1 MYRPDAMSRFV
12 VVFLFLIALPGSLVP
27 TNPPHRFQEA
37 ATMPRKK
44 SPAMS
49 AREKAGLRGPVRECT
64 EETTRLAVPGFP
76 EAKFTNATE
85 YDTEG
90 RIVKTVAINPDGSKW
105 ISSNVYDD
113 QGRLAKTI
121 SGKADGSVDET
132 IYHYDEKS
140 RLVDYTGRGATGS
153 ETTRFEYDQQGRKT
167 RVVTSNVPASPA
179 GPYRGTSVAY
189 ALEGLDLYH
198 PVPQGGTVKTVYDES
213 DRPVET
219 QVYTAEGQRMQRL
232 VQSYDAAG
240 RPTET
245 KVVLGDVAAMFPAE
259 MKAQLLNEAGGA
271 EELQQQVAQLF
282 GGQGEMFK
290 TSYVYDAQGRL
301 TERRIHVGYS
311 EETVTS
317 YVYDSDGNKIKET
330 SKTSGDANP
339 PRNDGGVQVATADTA
354 ASARDSEVTYSYKYD
369 GYGNWT
375 EQTTHSKPRPDGASE
390 NSAICLRTIT
400 YY

>member
-1 MYRPDAMSRFV
+1 
-12 VVFLFLIALPGSLVP
+12 
-27 TNPPHRFQEA
+27 
-37 ATMPRKK
+37 MPQKK
-44 SPAMS
+44 SLAMS

-64 EETTRLAVPGFP
+64 EERTRPAFPGFP

-85 YDTEG
+85 YDMEG

-132 IYHYDEKS
+132 IYHYDEKG

-179 GPYRGTSVAY
+179 GPYGGTSMAY

-198 PVPQGGTVKTVYDES
+198 PVPQGGTVKTLYDES

-219 QVYTAEGQRMQRL
+219 QVYTAEAQMMQRL

-245 KVVLGDVAAMFPAE
+245 KVVLGDIAAVFPAE

-271 EELQQQVAQLF
+271 EELQRQVAQLF

-301 TERRIHVGYS
+301 TEKRVHVGYS
-311 EETVTS
+311 QEMVTS
-317 YVYDSDGNKIKET
+317 YVYDNNGNKIKET

-339 PRNDGGVQVATADTA
+339 PRNDGGVQVATADAA
-354 ASARDSEVTYSYKYD
+354 ASTQDSEVTYIYKYD

>member
-12 VVFLFLIALPGSLVP
+12 AVLLFLIAVPGFLVP
-27 TNPPHRFQEA
+27 ANPPHRFQEA
-37 ATMPRKK
+37 ATMPPKK
-44 SPAMS
+44 SPVMS

-64 EETTRLAVPGFP
+64 EERTRPAVPGFP

-90 RIVKTVAINPDGSKW
+90 RISKTVAINPDGSKW
-105 ISSNVYDD
+105 ISANTYDE
-113 QGRLAKTI
+113 QGRLVKII
-121 SGKADGSVDET
+121 SGKADGPVDET
-132 IYHYDEKS
+132 IYRYDEKG
-140 RLVDYTGRGATGS
+140 RLVDYTGQGATGS
-153 ETTRFEYDQQGRKT
+153 ETTRFEYDEQGRKT

-179 GPYRGTSVAY
+179 GPYGGTSMAY
-189 ALEGLDLYH
+189 SLEGLDLYH

-219 QVYTAEGQRMQRL
+219 QVYTAEGQMMQRL

-240 RPTET
+240 QPRET

-259 MKAQLLNEAGGA
+259 VKAQLLNEAGGT
-271 EELQQQVAQLF
+271 EELQRQVAQLF

-290 TSYVYDAQGRL
+290 TSYGYDAQGRL
-301 TERRIHVGYS
+301 SERRIHVGYS

-317 YVYDSDGNKIKET
+317 YIYDSNGNKIKET
-330 SKTSGDANP
+330 SRTSGDPNP
-339 PRNDGGVQVATADTA
+339 PRNDGGVQVAASDTA
-354 ASARDSEVTYSYKYD
+354 ASARDYEVTYSYKCD

-375 EQTTHSKPRPDGASE
+375 EQTTHSSPHPDGASE
-390 NSAICLRTIT
+390 NSAICRRTIT

>member
-1 MYRPDAMSRFV
+1 M
-12 VVFLFLIALPGSLVP
+12 
-27 TNPPHRFQEA
+27 PP
-37 ATMPRKK
+37 KK

-49 AREKAGLRGPVRECT
+49 DREKAGLRGPVRECV
-64 EETTRLAVPGFP
+64 EERVTPAVAGYP
-76 EAKFTNATE
+76 ETKYVSTTE

-90 RIVKTVAINPDGSKW
+90 RVLKVVSFNQDDSKW
-105 ISSNVYDD
+105 ISSKVYDD
-113 QGRLAKTI
+113 QGRMVKTI
-121 SGKADGSVDET
+121 SGKADGPVDET
-132 IYHYDEKS
+132 IYHYDEKG
-140 RLVDYTGRGATGS
+140 RLVDYTGRGALGS
-153 ETTRFEYDQQGRKT
+153 ETTRFEYDEQGRKT
-167 RVVTSNVPASPA
+167 RVVSSNVPASPA
-179 GPYRGTSVAY
+179 GPYGGTSMAY
-189 ALEGLDLYH
+189 GLEGGDLYH

-219 QVYTAEGQRMQRL
+219 QIYTAEGQMMQRL

-245 KVVLGDVAAMFPAE
+245 KVVLGDIAAMFPAE

-271 EELQQQVAQLF
+271 EELQRQVAQLF

-301 TERRIHVGYS
+301 TDKRIHVGYS
-311 EETVTS
+311 QEMVTS
-317 YVYDSDGNKIKET
+317 YVYDSNGNKIKET
-330 SKTSGDANP
+330 SKTSGDPNP
-339 PRNDGGVQVATADTA
+339 PRNEGGVQVATADAA
-354 ASARDSEVTYSYKYD
+354 ASAQDSEVTYSYKYD

-390 NSAICLRTIT
+390 DSAICRRTIT